1 MVYVKVIGL
10 GPAKTIQVDNNSY
23 DGNIHNFIEKIY
35 KKALPN
41 LTKEKL
47 KKLKGKFALSS
58 KPGQILSMG
67 IDQKKMSK
75 DKIKSI
81 IDNSVSLTLN
91 YAPLPTQGKDAAFVQ
106 GIIKVKSKSKSK
118 SRSKSKSK
126 SKSKSDS
133 LRTKKLKKEF
143 LDGIKSNSS
152 SSKKGGKKKKT
163 KKKKRRK
170 RINQK

>member
-10 GPAKTIQVDNNSY
+10 GPAKTVQVDNNSY

-47 KKLKGKFALSS
+47 QKLKGKFALSS

-67 IDQKKMSK
+67 IDQKKLSK
-75 DKIKSI
+75 DKVKSI
-81 IDNSVSLTLN
+81 IDNAFSLTLN

-106 GIIKVKSKSKSK
+106 GTIKVKSKSKSK

-126 SKSKSDS
+126 SDS
-133 LRTKKLKKEF
+133 SRTRRLKKEF
-143 LDGIKSNSS
+143 LEGIKSNSS
-152 SSKKGGKKKKT
+152 SSKKGGKKKKKKT
-163 KKKKRRK
+163 RKKKKK
-170 RINQK
+170 

>member
-10 GPAKTIQVDNNSY
+10 GPAKTVQVDNNSY

-75 DKIKSI
+75 GKIKSI

-106 GIIKVKSKSKSK
+106 GIIKVKSK

-163 KKKKRRK
+163 KKKKKNK
-170 RINQK
+170 RINR